1 MQSARPFKTKLR
13 LKQPDANGRLR
24 TVWGSHDE
32 RIFTSY
38 AEMETYAKT
47 MLRGAPS
54 GTRVYNEYGALIAK
68 KGA

>member
-1 MQSARPFKTKLR
+1 MQSARPFKAKLR
-13 LKQPDANGRLR
+13 LKQPDPNGRLR

-38 AEMETYAKT
+38 AEMEAHAET

-54 GTRVYNEYGALIAK
+54 GTRVYDAYGALIAK